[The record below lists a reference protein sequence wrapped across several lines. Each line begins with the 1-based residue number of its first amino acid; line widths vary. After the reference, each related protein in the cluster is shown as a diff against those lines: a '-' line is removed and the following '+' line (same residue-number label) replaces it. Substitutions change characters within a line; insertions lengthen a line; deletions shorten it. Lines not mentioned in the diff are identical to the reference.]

1 MKHIMVVDDERDIL
15 TCLDEVLT
23 AEGYRVTCV
32 VSGGEA
38 LDLLSQDA
46 PDLVMLDLRMPGM
59 NGLEVLQSIRRTHRD
74 LPVIVCSALGSYKND
89 FEIIS
94 GNVAAF
100 LDKPMDLDKVVETV
114 ASLVADDAGAEVAA
128 RPEPDDA

>member
-1 MKHIMVVDDERDIL
+1 MKHVMVIDDERDIL
-15 TCLDEVLT
+15 TCMDEVLT
-23 AEGYRVTCV
+23 AEGYRVTGV
-32 VSGGEA
+32 VSGAEA
-38 LDLLSQDA
+38 LDLLAEDP
-46 PDLVMLDLRMPGM
+46 PDLVILDLRMPGM